1 MAGNIPWEN
10 LTASAAL
17 IIITLLLV
25 RWMIGRLTRSLDC
38 LKDTLREQQKLL
50 EEINKNMANRD
61 KIILNHFE
69 HYTQVQERTIEALE
83 KLCRAWEIQ

>member
-61 KIILNHFE
+61 KIILNHLE

-83 KLCRAWEIQ
+83 KLCRAWEIR

>member
-61 KIILNHFE
+61 KIILNHLE
-69 HYTQVQERTIEALE
+69 HYTQVQERTIEVLE
-83 KLCRAWEIQ
+83 KLCRAWEIR